1 MSQDFICSGAPKK
14 LKHEDIFEDKEFRF
28 PYMDDPYD
36 GAEDQARRAK
46 WCGCALCACVHVF
59 RVCFAHVCGAVY
71 VVFLCCSYQ
80 FVCVCKCVG
89 TLCVRAYSEFVGGRA
104 GC

>member
-71 VVFLCCSYQ
+71 VVFCVVRISLC
-80 FVCVCKCVG
+80 VCVSVQVCRYIVCACVQ
-89 TLCVRAYSEFVGGRA
+89 
-104 GC
+104 